1 MIYLRRI
8 SSGSH
13 SLLCCYSVP
22 YRNSMM
28 TSVLRD
34 SLGGNCK
41 TIMIATISPEAQ
53 YTDESV
59 STCHFAQRVA
69 LVKNSASVNE
79 EVEPEMVIQRLRAEV
94 RRLREEVE
102 FLSGKNDDDDSIN
115 SDVGTGDGVL
125 QLPQH
130 KVNELTESIQRYVR
144 DRDESSHLDFCGGI
158 TVPKIRAVCS
168 VFKKMLLS
176 SNNKKLA
183 IDDDRG
189 SSSSSSEDET
199 EEDDND
205 KSSVQPHSVNRR
217 VKKKD
222 GSNNNH
228 QEVSEKRPSKL
239 DSVCGVQMCTDKRVL
254 DEPNVAFSWF
264 KDRYPGLSAIEKHK
278 NGLKLKYAEAK
289 NAGGRIEEIRSRIS
303 HHKEAIETLRKNHA
317 ISMVSGHVGNMSD
330 DGDGI
335 SSDEKFHCDA
345 IDREKAAYKQTLEHL
360 RGLKGSIEKT
370 QEVVKEG
377 RLKLQSDFDTWYHRM
392 CCEQSRLDISGPPT
406 NDDQGGRSAVELSV
420 ASSSKKTTRS
430 DEAAPNVVASA
441 SSTPEDT
448 EKPPAEVQL
457 PPGIQLTGNA
467 EADADIIAFFR
478 AKEILLSRR

>member
-1 MIYLRRI
+1 
-8 SSGSH
+8 
-13 SLLCCYSVP
+13 
-22 YRNSMM
+22 
-28 TSVLRD
+28 
-34 SLGGNCK
+34 
-41 TIMIATISPEAQ
+41 
-53 YTDESV
+53 
-59 STCHFAQRVA
+59 
-69 LVKNSASVNE
+69 
-79 EVEPEMVIQRLRAEV
+79 
-94 RRLREEVE
+94 
-102 FLSGKNDDDDSIN
+102 
-115 SDVGTGDGVL
+115 
-125 QLPQH
+125 
-130 KVNELTESIQRYVR
+130 VNELTESIQRFVR

-176 SNNKKLA
+176 SNNKKLT

-189 SSSSSSEDET
+189 SISSSEDES

-205 KSSVQPHSVNRR
+205 KSSVQHSVKNRR

-222 GSNNNH
+222 GSNIH
-228 QEVSEKRPSKL
+228 QEVASGKRPSKL

-278 NGLKLKYAEAK
+278 NALKQKYAEAK

-303 HHKEAIETLRKNHA
+303 HHKESIETLRKNRA
-317 ISMVSGHVGNMSD
+317 ITDLVSGHVGNVS

-345 IDREKAAYKQTLEHL
+345 IDREKAAYKHTLEHL

-377 RLKLQSDFDTWYHRM
+377 RLKLQSDFDTWYHQM
-392 CCEQSRLDISGPPT
+392 CCEQSRLDSSGPPT
-406 NDDQGGRSAVELSV
+406 NDDQGGRSSVELSV

-441 SSTPEDT
+441 SSTSEDT
-448 EKPPAEVQL
+448 KKPPAEVQL